1 MKSPL
6 KKIVLAT
13 LLIVLCSVNL
23 FAGET
28 GKISGYITDKSTGEP
43 LIGANII
50 VEGTYLGAAADID
63 GYYFIINVPPGKY
76 TMKVSFMGHNPT
88 TINEVIVDVD
98 RTTKIDVGLTS
109 ESITSAL
116 PSRPADSLRSS
127 RDDQLAS

>member
-1 MKSPL
+1 MIYKRTGNDKLKSPL

-63 GYYFIINVPPGKY
+63 GYYFIINDIHCNILTY
-76 TMKVSFMGHNPT
+76 CFCSD
-88 TINEVIVDVD
+88 TIMI
-98 RTTKIDVGLTS
+98 
-109 ESITSAL
+109 
-116 PSRPADSLRSS
+116 
-127 RDDQLAS
+127 